1 MKKVMKLL
9 PLVLSAALLVGCT
22 SIGPIC
28 ATSNEVGSKV
38 GTATAGYLFGWI
50 PIPLTGDHSI
60 QRAAK
65 ESGIT
70 KISTVD
76 EKSFNYFGVWVG
88 KQTIVTGE

>member
-1 MKKVMKLL
+1 MKKVFKLL
-9 PLVLSAALLVGCT
+9 PIVLTAVVLAGCT
-22 SIGPIC
+22 SIGPVC

-38 GTATAGYLFGWI
+38 GTSTAGYLFGFI
-50 PIPLTGDHSI
+50 PIPFTGDHSI
-60 QRAAK
+60 QRAAR

-76 EKSFNYFGVWVG
+76 EKTFNYFGVWVG